1 MNKNFGGTQFLI
13 PSVPGRNQ
21 PKLDCMFF
29 PATHGDVVTLDPE
42 EVASSTRL
50 GSRVPTGVRTSNAAS
65 RASSRVDTANSESHS
80 FYR

>member
-29 PATHGDVVTLDPE
+29 PATHGDVVELDPE
-42 EVASSTRL
+42 EVTSSTRL
-50 GSRVPTGVRTSNAAS
+50 GSKVPTMRNSNAAS
-65 RASSRVDTANSESHS
+65 RSSSRVDTMNSEKQS

>member
-29 PATHGDVVTLDPE
+29 PATHGDLVELDPE
-42 EVASSTRL
+42 EVVGMPRL
-50 GSRVPTGVRTSNAAS
+50 GSKVPTGVRTSNTAS
-65 RASSRVDTANSESHS
+65 RASSRVDTNNSENQS

>member
-29 PATHGDVVTLDPE
+29 PFNDEKVIT
-42 EVASSTRL
+42 VAEMREDMRIKASRNKHPL
-50 GSRVPTGVRTSNAAS
+50 GSE
-65 RASSRVDTANSESHS
+65 DDEANP
-80 FYR
+80 R